1 MTIAIIKYGMGNVA
15 SVQKVLKKLGYN
27 SIITNYAEDIRNA
40 DLILLPG
47 VGSFKKGMENLK
59 QYGLIEVLNEEVLNK
74 KKPFIGICLGMQLL
88 ATYGN
93 EPTKEDAWKIQ
104 SEDIGELVVDLLK
117 MNPRTLPSKIEVRPS
132 KPPKK

>member
-59 QYGLIEVLNEEVLNK
+59 Q
-74 KKPFIGICLGMQLL
+74 
-88 ATYGN
+88 
-93 EPTKEDAWKIQ
+93 
-104 SEDIGELVVDLLK
+104 
-117 MNPRTLPSKIEVRPS
+117 
-132 KPPKK
+132 